1 MAKEEEEK
9 KSCPECGGRLYRD
22 YARGELIC
30 GSCGLVINE
39 KQIDQG
45 PEWRAFDS
53 QQSSER
59 ARTGAP
65 MNPLLHDKGLSTEI
79 GWKDR
84 DASGSYL
91 PMKKRSQ
98 MYRLRQWQRRIRVS
112 GATERNKML
121 AFQEIGRVAAR
132 LELPEH
138 VKEDASQIYTRTAE
152 KNLIRGRSIES
163 VAAASL
169 YAACRVNHLPR
180 TLDEIA
186 AESTVHRKHIG
197 RTYRFLMRELKMTL
211 RPTSPVDYIPRFCGM
226 LALTRKVELKAID
239 IIDRAIKSELTS
251 GRGPTGVAA
260 SAIYIAST
268 LIGERRTQREIAE
281 ITGVTEVTI
290 RNRYKEMVDRLG
302 LHDEMDAATGE
313 KSTGEPGREIIG
325 PDIASKHSIGSGE
338 DR

>member
-1 MAKEEEEK
+1 VISLEEEEK
-9 KSCPECGGRLYRD
+9 LVCPECGGRLIRD

-30 GSCGLVINE
+30 SRCGLVINE
-39 KQIDQG
+39 KQIDRG

-53 QQSSER
+53 QQNAER
-59 ARTGAP
+59 SRTGAP
-65 MNPLLHDKGLSTEI
+65 MNPMLHDKGLSTEI
-79 GWKDR
+79 GWKNR

-91 PMKKRSQ
+91 PFKKRSQ

-121 AFQEIGRVAAR
+121 AFQEIGRVSAR

-138 VKEDASQIYTRTAE
+138 IKEDAGQIYSRAAE

-169 YAACRVNHLPR
+169 YAACRKNGLPR

-186 AESTVHRKHIG
+186 EESNVHRKHIG
-197 RTYRFLMRELKMTL
+197 RTYRFLMRELNMTL

-226 LALTRKVELKAID
+226 LALSRKVELKAMEIVE
-239 IIDRAIKSELTS
+239 RAIKEELTS

-268 LIGERRTQREIAE
+268 LMGERRTQREIAE

-290 RNRYKEMVDRLG
+290 RNRYKEMVEKLG
-302 LHDEMDAATGE
+302 LQAEME
-313 KSTGEPGREIIG
+313 KAEEAHT
-325 PDIASKHSIGSGE
+325 
-338 DR
+338 

>member
-1 MAKEEEEK
+1 MAEDHEDK
-9 KSCPECGGRLYRD
+9 KSCPECDGRLYRD

-30 GSCGLVINE
+30 GGCGLVINE
-39 KQIDQG
+39 KQIDRG

-53 QQSSER
+53 KQQSER

-79 GWKDR
+79 GWKNR
-84 DASGSYL
+84 DASGSFL

-121 AFQEIGRVAAR
+121 AFQEIGRVSAR

-138 VKEDASQIYTRTAE
+138 IKEDASLIYTRTAE

-169 YAACRVNHLPR
+169 YAACRKNHIPR

-186 AESTVHRKHIG
+186 QESTVHRKHIG
-197 RTYRFLMRELKMTL
+197 RTYRFLMRELKMSL

-226 LALTRKVELKAID
+226 LDLDRKVELKAIEIVD
-239 IIDRAIKSELTS
+239 MAIKEELTS

-260 SAIYIAST
+260 SAIYIAAT
-268 LIGERRTQREIAE
+268 LTEERRTQREIAE

-290 RNRYKEMVDRLG
+290 RNRYKEMVKRLG
-302 LHDEMDAATGE
+302 LEEEMKRLSSEG
-313 KSTGEPGREIIG
+313 
-325 PDIASKHSIGSGE
+325 
-338 DR
+338 

>member
-1 MAKEEEEK
+1 MAEEHEEK
-9 KSCPECGGRLYRD
+9 KTCPECDGRLYRD

-39 KQIDQG
+39 KQIDRG

-53 QQSSER
+53 QQQSER

-79 GWKDR
+79 GWKNR
-84 DASGSYL
+84 DASGTYL
-91 PMKKRSQ
+91 PLKKRSQ

-138 VKEDASQIYTRTAE
+138 IKEDASLIYTKTAE

-169 YAACRVNHLPR
+169 YAACRKNHIPR

-186 AESTVHRKHIG
+186 QESTVHRKHIG
-197 RTYRFLMRELKMTL
+197 RTYRFLMRELKMSL

-226 LALTRKVELKAID
+226 LALGRKVELKAIEIVD
-239 IIDRAIKSELTS
+239 LAIKNELTS

-260 SAIYIAST
+260 SAIYIAAT
-268 LIGERRTQREIAE
+268 LSSERRTQREIAE

-290 RNRYKEMVDRLG
+290 RNRYKEMVKKFGLEEEMKRL
-302 LHDEMDAATGE
+302 A
-313 KSTGEPGREIIG
+313 
-325 PDIASKHSIGSGE
+325 E
-338 DR
+338 DGH

>member
-1 MAKEEEEK
+1 MAKEMKEEEEK
-9 KSCPECGGRLYRD
+9 RECPECQGRLYRD

-39 KQIDQG
+39 RQIDRG

-53 QQSSER
+53 QQTTDR

-79 GWKDR
+79 GWSNR
-84 DASGSYL
+84 DGSGS
-91 PMKKRSQ
+91 MISFKKRSQ

-112 GATERNKML
+112 GATERNKMM

-169 YAACRVNHLPR
+169 YAACRMNHIPR

-186 AESTVHRKHIG
+186 QESTVHRKHIG

-211 RPTSPVDYIPRFCGM
+211 KPTSPIDYIPRFCGM
-226 LALTRKVELKAID
+226 LDLPRKVELKSID
-239 IIDRAIKSELTS
+239 IVEMAIKNELTS

-260 SAIYIAST
+260 SALYIAAV
-268 LIGERRTQREIAE
+268 LVGEKRTQREIAE

-290 RNRYKEMVDRLG
+290 RNRYKEMVKKLE
-302 LHDEMDAATGE
+302 L
-313 KSTGEPGREIIG
+313 
-325 PDIASKHSIGSGE
+325 E
-338 DR
+338 DDMKKAEEGNQ

>member
-1 MAKEEEEK
+1 MAEDHEEK
-9 KSCPECGGRLYRD
+9 KSCPECDGRLYRD

-39 KQIDQG
+39 KQIDRG

-53 QQSSER
+53 SQQSER

-79 GWKDR
+79 GWKNR
-84 DASGSYL
+84 DAAGTFL
-91 PMKKRSQ
+91 PLKKRAQ

-121 AFQEIGRVAAR
+121 AFQEIGRVSAR

-138 VKEDASQIYTRTAE
+138 IKEDASIIYTRTAE

-169 YAACRVNHLPR
+169 YAACRKNHIPR

-186 AESTVHRKHIG
+186 QESTVHRKHIG
-197 RTYRFLMRELKMTL
+197 RTYRFLMRELKMSL

-226 LALTRKVELKAID
+226 LELSRKVELKAIEIVD
-239 IIDRAIKSELTS
+239 MAIKEELTS

-260 SAIYIAST
+260 SAIYIAAT
-268 LIGERRTQREIAE
+268 LTEERRTQREIAE

-290 RNRYKEMVDRLG
+290 RNRYKEMVKKLG
-302 LHDEMDAATGE
+302 LEEQMNQMNAEG
-313 KSTGEPGREIIG
+313 
-325 PDIASKHSIGSGE
+325 
-338 DR
+338 

>member
-1 MAKEEEEK
+1 MAEDHEEK
-9 KSCPECGGRLYRD
+9 KSCPECDGRLYRD

-39 KQIDQG
+39 KHIDRG

-53 QQSSER
+53 SQQSER

-79 GWKDR
+79 GWKNR
-84 DASGSYL
+84 DAAGTFL
-91 PMKKRSQ
+91 PLKKRAQ

-121 AFQEIGRVAAR
+121 AFQEIGRVSAR

-138 VKEDASQIYTRTAE
+138 IKEDASIIYTRTAE

-169 YAACRVNHLPR
+169 YAACRKNHIPR

-186 AESTVHRKHIG
+186 QESTVHRKHIG
-197 RTYRFLMRELKMTL
+197 RTYRFLMRELKMSL

-226 LALTRKVELKAID
+226 LELNRKVELKAIE
-239 IIDRAIKSELTS
+239 IVEMAIKEELTS

-260 SAIYIAST
+260 SAIYIAAT
-268 LIGERRTQREIAE
+268 LTEERRTQREIAE

-290 RNRYKEMVDRLG
+290 RNRYKEMVKKLG
-302 LHDEMDAATGE
+302 LEEQMNQMNAEG
-313 KSTGEPGREIIG
+313 
-325 PDIASKHSIGSGE
+325 
-338 DR
+338 

>member
-1 MAKEEEEK
+1 MAEDHEEK
-9 KSCPECGGRLYRD
+9 KSCPECDGRLYRD

-53 QQSSER
+53 KQQSER

-79 GWKDR
+79 GWKNR
-84 DASGSYL
+84 DASGVYL

-121 AFQEIGRVAAR
+121 AFQEIGRVSAR

-138 VKEDASQIYTRTAE
+138 IKEDASIIYTRTAE

-169 YAACRVNHLPR
+169 YAACRKNHIPR

-186 AESTVHRKHIG
+186 QESSVHRKHIG
-197 RTYRFLMRELKMTL
+197 RTYRFLMRELKMSL
-211 RPTSPVDYIPRFCGM
+211 KPTSPVDYIPRFCGM
-226 LALTRKVELKAID
+226 LDLERKVELKAIE
-239 IIDRAIKSELTS
+239 IVDRAIKEELTS

-260 SAIYIAST
+260 SAIYIAAT
-268 LIGERRTQREIAE
+268 LTGERRTQREIAE

-290 RNRYKEMVDRLG
+290 RNRYKEMVRKLG
-302 LHDEMDAATGE
+302 LEE
-313 KSTGEPGREIIG
+313 EIKRLTAEG
-325 PDIASKHSIGSGE
+325 
-338 DR
+338 

>member
-1 MAKEEEEK
+1 MPEDVEDR
-9 KSCPECGGRLYRD
+9 KSCPECDGRLYRD

-39 KQIDQG
+39 KQIDRG

-53 QQSSER
+53 AQQSER

-79 GWKDR
+79 GWRNR
-84 DASGSYL
+84 DASGSFL
-91 PMKKRSQ
+91 PMKNRSQ

-121 AFQEIGRVAAR
+121 AFTEIGRVAAR

-138 VKEDASQIYTRTAE
+138 IKEDASYIYTRTAE
-152 KNLIRGRSIES
+152 RNLIRGRSIES

-169 YAACRVNHLPR
+169 YAACRKNHIPR

-186 AESTVHRKHIG
+186 HESTVHRKHIG
-197 RTYRFLMRELKMTL
+197 RTYRFLMRELRMTL
-211 RPTSPVDYIPRFCGM
+211 RPTSPADYIPRFCGM
-226 LALTRKVELKAID
+226 LELGRLVELKAIE
-239 IIDRAIKSELTS
+239 IIDKAVREELTS

-260 SAIYIAST
+260 SAIYIAAT
-268 LIGERRTQREIAE
+268 LTGEKRTQREIAE

-290 RNRYKEMVDRLG
+290 RNRYKEMVRKLG
-302 LHDEMDAATGE
+302 LEE
-313 KSTGEPGREIIG
+313 EIQRITTE
-325 PDIASKHSIGSGE
+325 A
-338 DR
+338 

>member
-1 MAKEEEEK
+1 MAEDHEEK
-9 KSCPECGGRLYRD
+9 KSCPECDGRLYRD

-39 KQIDQG
+39 KYIDRG

-53 QQSSER
+53 SQQSER

-79 GWKDR
+79 GWKNR
-84 DASGSYL
+84 DAAGTFL
-91 PMKKRSQ
+91 PLKKRAQ

-121 AFQEIGRVAAR
+121 AFQEIGRVSAR

-138 VKEDASQIYTRTAE
+138 IKEDASIIYTRTAE

-169 YAACRVNHLPR
+169 YAACRKNHIPR

-186 AESTVHRKHIG
+186 QESTVHRKHIG
-197 RTYRFLMRELKMTL
+197 RTYRFLMRELKMSL

-226 LALTRKVELKAID
+226 LELNRKVELKAIE
-239 IIDRAIKSELTS
+239 IVEMAIKEELTS

-260 SAIYIAST
+260 SAIYIAAT
-268 LIGERRTQREIAE
+268 LTEERRTQREIAE

-290 RNRYKEMVDRLG
+290 RNRYKEMVKKLG
-302 LHDEMDAATGE
+302 LEEQMNQMNAEG
-313 KSTGEPGREIIG
+313 
-325 PDIASKHSIGSGE
+325 
-338 DR
+338 

>member
-1 MAKEEEEK
+1 MAKEQEEK
-9 KSCPECGGRLYRD
+9 RECPECQGRLYRD

-39 KQIDQG
+39 KQIDRG

-53 QQSSER
+53 QERDRR

-65 MNPLLHDKGLSTEI
+65 INPLLHDKGLSTEI

-84 DASGSYL
+84 DASGSFL

-112 GATERNKML
+112 GAIERNKML

-132 LELPEH
+132 LELPKY
-138 VKEDASQIYTRTAE
+138 VKEDAAQIYTRTAE
-152 KNLIRGRSIES
+152 RNLIRGRSIES

-169 YAACRVNHLPR
+169 YAACRMNHLPR

-186 AESTVHRKHIG
+186 QESTVNRKHIG
-197 RTYRFLMRELKMTL
+197 RTYRLLMRELKMSL
-211 RPTSPVDYIPRFCGM
+211 EPTSPVDYIPRFCGM
-226 LALTRKVELKAID
+226 LELGRDVELKAIK
-239 IIDRAIKSELTS
+239 IIEMAIQQDFTS

-260 SAIYIAST
+260 SAIYIATT
-268 LIGERRTQREIAE
+268 LMNKRRTQREIAE
-281 ITGVTEVTI
+281 VTGVTEVTI
-290 RNRYKEMVDRLG
+290 RNRYKEMVGRLG
-302 LHDEMDAATGE
+302 LEKKMKKAVGVDEDGTV
-313 KSTGEPGREIIG
+313 
-325 PDIASKHSIGSGE
+325 
-338 DR
+338 